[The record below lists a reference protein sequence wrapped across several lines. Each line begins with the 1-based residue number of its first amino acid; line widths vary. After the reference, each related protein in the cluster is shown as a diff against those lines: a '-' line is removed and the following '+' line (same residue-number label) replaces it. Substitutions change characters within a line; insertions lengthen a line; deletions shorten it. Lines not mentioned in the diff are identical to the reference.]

1 MLTMSESGSGSF
13 EALVAR
19 LDYPMFLVTT
29 RAGDDTAG
37 CLVGFASQTSINPP
51 RFMIG
56 LSKKNHTFRV
66 ARNATHLAV
75 HVVARR
81 QLLLAQLFGSETG
94 DRVNKFDR
102 CAWHGGPEGLPVL
115 DDADAWFVGAIR
127 RRFDLGDHVGH
138 LLEPVAGESPD
149 ALDDWITFADVRD
162 LTPGHEA

>member
-1 MLTMSESGSGSF
+1 MSESGSGAF
-13 EALVAR
+13 EAVVGR

-29 RAGDDTAG
+29 RGGNDSAG
-37 CLVGFASQTSINPP
+37 CLVGFASQTSINPA

-66 ARNATHLAV
+66 AQNATHLAV

-81 QLLLAQLFGSETG
+81 HLSLAELFGSETG
-94 DRVNKFDR
+94 DQINKFDR
-102 CAWHGGPEGLPVL
+102 CAWHSGPEGLPVL
-115 DDADAWFVGAIR
+115 DDADAWFIGAIR

-149 ALDDWITFADVRD
+149 ALEDWITFADVRG